1 MHCNKGNNTM
11 SNLIPKELVPESVY
25 KFWKKHRVW
34 ILLGFFLL
42 AVLLGFLLR
51 DSSKG
56 TWDTSFHYDAKKKA
70 KKKVSFKGADYVDR
84 SEKDSKGEI
93 ACREALKRMFQRP
106 FDKCRPDFLRNVVT
120 GNKYNLEIDCYD
132 PELKIGV
139 EYQGRQHY
147 EFVPYMHNNN
157 YAVFLNQKYRDELK
171 RMKCKEND
179 ILLIE
184 VPYTVKE
191 AEIETYLRK
200 EFAKHKIDVPY

>member
-1 MHCNKGNNTM
+1 MRDALGFNKRM
-11 SNLIPKELVPESVY
+11 ANLIPKQFVPEKVL
-25 KFWKKHRVW
+25 KFWNKNRVW

-42 AVLLGFLLR
+42 AILLGYFLR
-51 DSSKG
+51 DKSTG
-56 TWDTSFHYDAKKKA
+56 TWDTMYYYKPKK
-70 KKKVSFKGADYVDR
+70 KKKVTFKGADYVDR

-93 ACREALKRMFQRP
+93 ACRAALKRIFNRP

-132 PELKIGV
+132 ADLKIGV

-171 RMKCKEND
+171 RMKCKENGV
-179 ILLIE
+179 LLIE
-184 VPYTVKE
+184 VPHKVKE
-191 AEIETYLRK
+191 ADIETFLRK
-200 EFAKHKIDVPY
+200 ELAKNGVKVPI